1 MTLHNLLIDKR
12 IVQRNIEQG
21 KLEAG
26 EYQRFLDALPDLSD
40 KLWRRPVASEEP
52 RSEPAHTN
60 TAGAA
65 QGAARTEA
73 AVQAGAQT
81 ASTAQTEPAQ
91 APAAAPAVAPANAD
105 AVANA
110 ARTDAVPAFDA
121 SL

>member
-26 EYQRFLDALPDLSD
+26 EYRRFLDALPDLSD
-40 KLWRRPVASEEP
+40 KLWRKPVATEEP

-60 TAGAA
+60 AA
-65 QGAARTEA
+65 PS

-81 ASTAQTEPAQ
+81 ASAAQAEPAQ
-91 APAAAPAVAPANAD
+91 AAAAAATPAVAPANAE